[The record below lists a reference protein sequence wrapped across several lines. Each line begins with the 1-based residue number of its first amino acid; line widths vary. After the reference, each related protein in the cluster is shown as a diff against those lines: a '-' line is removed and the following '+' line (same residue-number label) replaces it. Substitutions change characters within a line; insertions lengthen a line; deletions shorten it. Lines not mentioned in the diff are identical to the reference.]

1 LEKVVS
7 PRLEG
12 NQPAQ
17 APLTTEFPP
26 SLEEKSA
33 ISAGRGAAGGKWLPP
48 VQACPINAGT
58 GNLQAD
64 LSAVF
69 TQQPA
74 VCQSQLSKNAH
85 DFSIGVDAFEPG
97 QREITAENRKKNIQE
112 DWYRT
117 DEQLA
122 QIKDQIQMLT
132 GRLNSC
138 APDDDPD
145 QRYMMA
151 QAKADLTFLV
161 TINARHGAKV
171 KARAEWEANHGFFDK
186 LVTSYDKEVAHYTEK
201 EKHRDWEVTPN
212 FLLDMMDQIVKATP
226 EVSGKLWLIFAGSL
240 GTAKAPL
247 FPPEA
252 KVIPTGEEIAAL
264 QKMHDALRSVVQRTP
279 PGSLK
284 NLLENE
290 LPKLGERIDSISA
303 KFRSGALSADEFMG
317 AVEEMKRILTEA
329 SKLER
334 PAAVPQPEE
343 TSPAPPADSAAPPPS
358 SAPIAPAAQSNPLA
372 TDGEIGAL
380 LREWAKHAA
389 LDLRPTPAE
398 LINDLNSIKIKPSTS
413 ARGAELNRLQTTA
426 VKALHTAATEVLSD
440 GSHISDVTKM
450 AVQKALG
457 TYATALKAD
466 EDISLLSPE
475 YDQQLR
481 HEVSYEHLVYLA
493 GELRIH

>member
-1 LEKVVS
+1 VS

-17 APLTTEFPP
+17 APLTTEFLP
-26 SLEEKSA
+26 SLKEKSA
-33 ISAGRGAAGGKWLPP
+33 ISAGSGSGGGKWLAPM
-48 VQACPINAGT
+48 QACPINAGT
-58 GNLQAD
+58 GNSQAD

-69 TQQPA
+69 TQQLA
-74 VCQSQLSKNAH
+74 ASQSQPSKKAH
-85 DFSIGVDAFEPG
+85 DLSSDLEALKRG
-97 QREITAENRKKNIQE
+97 QREITAENRKKNLRD
-112 DWYRT
+112 DWHRT

-138 APDDDPD
+138 APDDDPHQLD
-145 QRYMMA
+145 MMA
-151 QAKADLTFLV
+151 HAKGDLTFLV
-161 TINARHGAKV
+161 TINARHGANS
-171 KARAEWEANHGFFDK
+171 KARAEWEANHGFVDK
-186 LVTSYDKEVAHYTEK
+186 LVTSYDKEVAYYTEK

-212 FLLDMMDQIVKATP
+212 FLLDMTDQIVKATP

-247 FPPEA
+247 FPPGA
-252 KVIPTGEEIAAL
+252 KVIPTGEGIAAL

-303 KFRSGALSADEFMG
+303 KFKSGALSADEFMG
-317 AVEEMKRILTEA
+317 ALEEMKRILTEA

-343 TSPAPPADSAAPPPS
+343 TSPAPPAGSAAPPPS
-358 SAPIAPAAQSNPLA
+358 SAPIAPAAQSNSL
-372 TDGEIGAL
+372 DAL
-380 LREWAKHAA
+380 LREWAKRAA
-389 LDLRPTPAE
+389 LDLRPTAAE
-398 LINDLNSIKIKPSTS
+398 LINDLNSIKIKSSTS

-426 VKALHTAATEVLSD
+426 VRALHRAATEVLSD
-440 GSHISDVTKM
+440 GSHISDLAKK
-450 AVQKALG
+450 AVQKALD
-457 TYATALKAD
+457 TYAKAVKAG
-466 EDISLLSPE
+466 EDISPLSPE
-475 YDQQLR
+475 DDHQLS
-481 HEVSYEHLVYLA
+481 HEVSSEHLEYLA
-493 GELRIH
+493 DELGIPSAPNR